1 MMPGDTMLPLLR
13 NFAPGTA
20 LAWTDR
26 AISVQRFIAQARRFA
41 AGLPAGPKVINLC
54 EDRYQFLL
62 AFAAALIAGKHTLT
76 PASRAQEAIA
86 RIARDAG
93 ACHVLDDTILAAA
106 VADMAEEDL
115 EGDPVVPLIAAG
127 QPAITL
133 YTSGSTGQPSAHC
146 KTWGMLVQG
155 ADQLQQAFAVQPG
168 SCIVGTVPPQHM
180 FGLES
185 TIVFPLQWGCTIH
198 HVRPLLPADI
208 EATVN
213 SAPAPVW
220 LMTTPVHLRAC
231 AGLALSGVAGSIS
244 ATMPLDHET
253 VLMAERILGAPL
265 YEIYGCTE
273 AGITATRRLA
283 LDAQWQ
289 LCPDFRLRMED
300 SQAWLEGPRVTE
312 ALALGDHIV
321 MHTAERFSLHG
332 RAADMIKIGGKRA
345 SLAALNAELLSVEGV
360 LDGCFFQ
367 RTPDARLC
375 AFFVAPEAQAS
386 EVVRALRKRIDTV
399 FLPRPLWK
407 VDAMPRDNNGKLPR
421 LALEELARQLA
432 YSKVAAPQPADRVVE
447 ANHPAL
453 EGHFPGNPIVP
464 GVLLLS
470 EVVQLASRIRPVQ
483 GIRQAKFHMPLLP
496 GQRHTINLAPG
507 KPGSIKFDIA
517 HGGGIVASGLLDC
530 VDEDEET

>member
-1 MMPGDTMLPLLR
+1 
-13 NFAPGTA
+13 
-20 LAWTDR
+20 
-26 AISVQRFIAQARRFA
+26 
-41 AGLPAGPKVINLC
+41 
-54 EDRYQFLL
+54 
-62 AFAAALIAGKHTLT
+62 
-76 PASRAQEAIA
+76 
-86 RIARDAG
+86 
-93 ACHVLDDTILAAA
+93 
-106 VADMAEEDL
+106 
-115 EGDPVVPLIAAG
+115 
-127 QPAITL
+127 
-133 YTSGSTGQPSAHC
+133 
-146 KTWGMLVQG
+146 
-155 ADQLQQAFAVQPG
+155 
-168 SCIVGTVPPQHM
+168 
-180 FGLES
+180 
-185 TIVFPLQWGCTIH
+185 
-198 HVRPLLPADI
+198 
-208 EATVN
+208 
-213 SAPAPVW
+213 
-220 LMTTPVHLRAC
+220 
-231 AGLALSGVAGSIS
+231 
-244 ATMPLDHET
+244 
-253 VLMAERILGAPL
+253 
-265 YEIYGCTE
+265 
-273 AGITATRRLA
+273 
-283 LDAQWQ
+283 
-289 LCPDFRLRMED
+289 
-300 SQAWLEGPRVTE
+300 
-312 ALALGDHIV
+312 